1 MLNKHIANTR
11 IVKGITIQKFF
22 FLYFLELVIP
32 LQRAESTG
40 LDSNDDDSNLVLF
53 IVWYF
58 VSWVD
63 SQ

>member
-11 IVKGITIQKFF
+11 IVKGITIQKCF

-40 LDSNDDDSNLVLF
+40 LDSDDDDSNLVLF
-53 IVWYF
+53 IV
-58 VSWVD
+58 
-63 SQ
+63 

>member
-22 FLYFLELVIP
+22 FLYFLALVIP

-40 LDSNDDDSNLVLF
+40 LDSDDDDSNLVLF